1 MKDVDRLRAAL
12 AGVEEEAKSLPWAN
26 DRGWRAASHVWIEHG
41 APTIDLHDLNVKLA
55 NQVVDAVVEVA
66 PSCESGG
73 FVFVTGRGTHSLG
86 GRSDLADSVASALDR
101 HARAMAWAWHP
112 SRAGRLVLVTDP
124 ARAPTVATGDLPIP
138 IVVGVVAFLLSA
150 LYFAPPAGIALTV
163 LAVLGW
169 FVSRQP
175 ATPEDRGPRT

>member
-1 MKDVDRLRAAL
+1 MRDLERLRTAL

-26 DRGWRAASHVWIEHG
+26 DRGWRVASHVWSEHS

-55 NQVVDAVVEVA
+55 NQVVDAVAEVA

-86 GRSDLADSVASALDR
+86 GRSDLADSVASTLDG
-101 HARAMAWAWHP
+101 HARARGWAWHP

-124 ARAPTVATGDLPIP
+124 RRAPSVATGNLPIP
-138 IVVGVVAFLLSA
+138 IVAGAVAFLLLA
-150 LYFAPPAGIALTV
+150 LYFAPPAGIVLTV

>member
-1 MKDVDRLRAAL
+1 MDDLEQLRAAL
-12 AGVEEEAKSLPWAN
+12 AGVEEEAKALPWAN
-26 DRGWRAASHVWIEHG
+26 DRRWGTASHVWTEQG

-55 NQVVDAVVEVA
+55 NQVVDAVVDVA
-66 PSCESGG
+66 ASCASGG

-101 HARAMAWAWHP
+101 HARARGWAWHP
-112 SRAGRLVLVTDP
+112 SRAGRMVLVTDP
-124 ARAPTVATGDLPIP
+124 TRAPSVATGALPVP
-138 IVVGVVAFLLSA
+138 IVVGAVVFLLLA

-169 FVSRQP
+169 FASRQP
-175 ATPEDRGPRT
+175 ATPGRS

>member
-1 MKDVDRLRAAL
+1 MDLERLRTAL

-26 DRGWRAASHVWIEHG
+26 DRGWRAVSHVWIEHS

-55 NQVVDAVVEVA
+55 NQAVDAVVELA
-66 PSCESGG
+66 PECDSGG
-73 FVFVTGRGTHSLG
+73 FVFVTGRGSHSLG
-86 GRSDLADSVASALDR
+86 GRSDLADSVASTLDR
-101 HARAMAWAWHP
+101 HARARGWAWHP

-138 IVVGVVAFLLSA
+138 IVVGAVAFLLLA

-163 LAVLGW
+163 LALLGW
-169 FVSRQP
+169 FASRQP